1 MSIQLINYQDLIE
14 PVVALSKQAGDAI
27 LSVYNRDDFG
37 ERIKEDKSPL
47 TEADLASHRILEAG
61 LSQLTPNIPV
71 LSEESKML
79 PFEQRRQWKTYW
91 LVDPLDGTKEFI
103 ARNGEFTTNVAL
115 IHEHRPI
122 LGVIYVP
129 VKDTYYFA
137 AKYFGAFKQVGQ
149 SAKAKISVRKVPEIN
164 GEKHFTI
171 VASRRHGLDKVEKLC
186 EQMKN
191 YDLASKGS
199 SLKMCM
205 VAEGEADFYPRLAPT
220 SEWDTAAAQIIVEE
234 AGGKLVKT
242 NFEVME
248 YNTKDD
254 LLNPHFLVLGD
265 SSEDWET
272 LIKL

>member
-1 MSIQLINYQDLIE
+1 
-14 PVVALSKQAGDAI
+14 
-27 LSVYNRDDFG
+27 
-37 ERIKEDKSPL
+37 
-47 TEADLASHRILEAG
+47 
-61 LSQLTPNIPV
+61 
-71 LSEESKML
+71 
-79 PFEQRRQWKTYW
+79 
-91 LVDPLDGTKEFI
+91 
-103 ARNGEFTTNVAL
+103 
-115 IHEHRPI
+115 
-122 LGVIYVP
+122 
-129 VKDTYYFA
+129 
-137 AKYFGAFKQVGQ
+137 
-149 SAKAKISVRKVPEIN
+149 
-164 GEKHFTI
+164 
-171 VASRRHGLDKVEKLC
+171 
-186 EQMKN
+186 MKN

>member
-1 MSIQLINYQDLIE
+1 MNYQDLID
-14 PVVALSKQAGDAI
+14 PLIALSKQAGEAI

-37 ERIKEDKSPL
+37 ERIKADKSPL

-61 LSQLTPNIPV
+61 LTQLTPNIPV
-71 LSEESKML
+71 LSEESQSI
-79 PFEQRRQWKTYW
+79 PFSVRQQWKTYW

-115 IHEHRPI
+115 IHEHRPV

-129 VKDTYYFA
+129 VKDTFYFA
-137 AKYFGAFKQVGQ
+137 AKYFGAFKQEG
-149 SAKAKISVRKVPEIN
+149 SAERQKIAVRSVPQIN
-164 GEKHFTI
+164 GDKHYTI
-171 VASRRHGLDKVEKLC
+171 VASRRHGLDKVQQLC
-186 EQMKN
+186 QQMPH

-242 NFEVME
+242 DFEVLE

-254 LLNPHFLVLGD
+254 LLNPYFLVLGD
-265 SSEDWET
+265 KNEDWEQ
-272 LIKL
+272 LIKI

>member
-1 MSIQLINYQDLIE
+1 MNYQDLIE
-14 PVVALSKQAGDAI
+14 PVITLSKQAGDAI
-27 LSVYNRDDFG
+27 LTIYNRDDFG
-37 ERIKEDKSPL
+37 ERLKSDDSPL
-47 TEADLASHRILEAG
+47 TEADLASHRILEDG
-61 LSQLTPNIPV
+61 LQKLTPNIPV
-71 LSEESKML
+71 LSEESKAIA
-79 PFEQRRQWKTYW
+79 FAERKQWQTYW

-115 IHEHRPI
+115 IHDHRPI

-129 VKDTYYFA
+129 VKDTFYFS
-137 AKYFGAFKQVGQ
+137 AKYFGAFKQLGNSEKQ
-149 SAKAKISVRKVPEIN
+149 KITVRSVPIVN
-164 GEKHFTI
+164 GDKHYTI
-171 VASRRHGLDKVEKLC
+171 VASRRHGLDKVEQLC

-234 AGGKLVKT
+234 AGGRLVKT
-242 NFEVME
+242 DFEVME
-248 YNTKDD
+248 YNTKDE

-265 SSEDWET
+265 SNENWKG
-272 LIKL
+272 LVKI